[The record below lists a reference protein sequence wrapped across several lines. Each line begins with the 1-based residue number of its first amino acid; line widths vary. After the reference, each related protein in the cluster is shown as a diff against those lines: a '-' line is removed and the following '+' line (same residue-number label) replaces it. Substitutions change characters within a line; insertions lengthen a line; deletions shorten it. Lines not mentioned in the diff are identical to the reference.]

1 MALIVRPLCFSVF
14 NNDQAKD
21 VGSVLTGPASYS
33 RRPKFPGVW
42 LLQQLSLVIHMEL
55 IFAYRGLSWVPPVY
69 LPRYILMGD
78 LKGVS
83 QGLRLKSYPD
93 WHRGSHKDP
102 KSHCLYIVH
111 YWCLFLLG
119 IVVAKHSRMGLGYTN
134 TPFPFWHISM
144 QYCSLAS
151 QQ

>member
-1 MALIVRPLCFSVF
+1 MF
-14 NNDQAKD
+14 NNNQVKD
-21 VGSVLTGPASYS
+21 AGSVLTRPASHA
-33 RRPKFPGVW
+33 RRLKFSGVR

-69 LPRYILMGD
+69 LPKYVLLGD

-83 QGLRLKSYPD
+83 QGLRLKSDPG

-111 YWCLFLLG
+111 YSSVFLFG
-119 IVVAKHSRMGLGYTN
+119 IVVAKHSRMQLGLACSSAIL
-134 TPFPFWHISM
+134 FISFTAVTVYL
-144 QYCSLAS
+144 Q
-151 QQ
+151 